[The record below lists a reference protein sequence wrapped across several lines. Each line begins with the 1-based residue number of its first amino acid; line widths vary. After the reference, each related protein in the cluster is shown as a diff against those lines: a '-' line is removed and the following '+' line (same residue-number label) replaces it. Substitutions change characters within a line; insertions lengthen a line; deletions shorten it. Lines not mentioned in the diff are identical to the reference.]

1 MFINQI
7 QIKQINNMA
16 KHTMRNVAIIGAVI
30 IGAYII
36 MQGDSDIL
44 TLDQTGSGI
53 TSIDT
58 FSTNTATVSGQVY
71 NGDLTVTT
79 IGTDLSDAT
88 ISYGG
93 DTEYTTICYKDNG
106 SADVDDWTPI
116 ATATSANP
124 EVLTVPVAKSTG
136 NDKGLTQMYC
146 DIDIGSSQDYYV
158 VKDALIKDNSRIN
171 SVIWDDPNN
180 DNVDGWVYNVD
191 LIDIS
196 PSDPN
201 TTPSL
206 TLFYKLADEGSL
218 TVSDP
223 DSKASVGT
231 GSVSNNLK
239 FKLNMDN
246 QGDAESIQQLQLR
259 LNSTDDGQWFENLS
273 TITIAGIGE
282 IKLSDMV
289 RSDLAS
295 TTVYKYTLGSDYSE
309 GNMIFVEK
317 DGDTE
322 IDAHVEIQSNFD
334 ASDEALCVELQV
346 RTVDAQGAY
355 TSSSADAEIAEGT
368 NVDECTL

>member
-1 MFINQI
+1 M
-7 QIKQINNMA
+7 
-16 KHTMRNVAIIGAVI
+16 TMSKNTKYAVVIGAVI

-44 TLDQTGSGI
+44 TLNQTGSGI

-58 FSTNTATVSGQVY
+58 FSTNTASSTTGQVY

-79 IGTDLSDAT
+79 IATDLSDPA

-93 DTEYTTICYKDNG
+93 DTEFTTICYKDNN
-106 SADVDDWTPI
+106 SADVNDWTPI
-116 ATATSANP
+116 ATATGANP
-124 EVLTVPVAKSTG
+124 EVLTIPVSKSSG

-146 DIDIGSSQDYYV
+146 DIDVASAQDYYV
-158 VKDALIKDNSRIN
+158 VKDSLIKDNSRISN
-171 SVIWDDPNN
+171 AIFDDANG
-180 DNVDGWVYNVD
+180 DNVDSWIYQVNLLDV
-191 LIDIS
+191 S
-196 PSDPN
+196 PADPN

-223 DSKASVGT
+223 DSKASVGQ
-231 GSVSNNLK
+231 GSVNNILK
-239 FKLNMDN
+239 FKMNMDN
-246 QGDAESIQQLQLR
+246 SGDAESISQIQIR

-273 TITIAGIGE
+273 TVTIAGIGE
-282 IKLSDMV
+282 IKFADMV

-309 GNMIFVEK
+309 GNMVFVDK
-317 DGDTE
+317 NGDTE

-334 ASDEALCVELQV
+334 ASNEGLCVELQV

-368 NVDECTL
+368 NTDECTL

>member
-1 MFINQI
+1 MTY
-7 QIKQINNMA
+7 A
-16 KHTMRNVAIIGAVI
+16 VIIGAVI
-30 IGAYII
+30 VGAYVI
-36 MQGDSDIL
+36 MNGDSDIL

-53 TSIDT
+53 ASIDSFT
-58 FSTNTATVSGQVY
+58 SNTASTTTGQVY

-79 IGTDLSDAT
+79 IATDLSDPA

-116 ATATSANP
+116 ATATTANP
-124 EVLTVPVAKSTG
+124 EVLTVPVSKATG
-136 NDKGLTQMYC
+136 GDQGLTQMYC

-171 SVIWDDPNN
+171 SVIFDDANG
-180 DNVDGWVYNVD
+180 DNVDSWIYNVNLLD
-191 LIDIS
+191 VS
-196 PSDPN
+196 PADPN

-218 TVSDP
+218 DVSDP
-223 DSKASVGT
+223 TSKASVGQ
-231 GSVSNNLK
+231 GSVANNLK

-246 QGDAESIQQLQLR
+246 AGDAESIQQLQIR

-273 TITIAGIGE
+273 TVTIAGIGE
-282 IKLSDMV
+282 IKLADMV

-309 GNMIFVEK
+309 SNLVFIDK
-317 DGDTE
+317 NGDTE
-322 IDAHVEIQSNFD
+322 VDAHVEIQSNFD
-334 ASDEALCVELQV
+334 ATDEALCVELSV
-346 RTVDAQGAY
+346 RTVDAQGSY
-355 TSSSADAEIAEGT
+355 TSGNSADAEIAEGA
-368 NVDECTL
+368 VGAECTL

>member
-1 MFINQI
+1 
-7 QIKQINNMA
+7 MA
-16 KHTMRNVAIIGAVI
+16 KSNTTKYVLIIGAVI
-30 IGAYII
+30 VGAYII
-36 MQGDSDIL
+36 MQGDSDVL

-53 TSIDT
+53 ASIDT
-58 FSTNTATVSGQVY
+58 FTSNTGNTATGQVY
-71 NGDLTVTT
+71 NGDLTVKT
-79 IGTDLSDAT
+79 IATDLSDPA

-116 ATATSANP
+116 ATATAANP
-124 EVLTVPVAKSTG
+124 EVITVPVSKATG
-136 NDKGLTQMYC
+136 NDSGLTQMYC
-146 DIDIGSSQDYYV
+146 DIDVGSSQDYYV
-158 VKDALIKDNSRIN
+158 VKDALIKDNSRIS
-171 SVIWDDPNN
+171 SVLFDDANG
-180 DNVDGWVYNVD
+180 DNVDSWIYNVNLLD
-191 LIDIS
+191 VS
-196 PSDPN
+196 PADPN

-223 DSKASVGT
+223 DSKASVGQ
-231 GSVSNNLK
+231 GSVANNLK

-246 QGDAESIQQLQLR
+246 AGDAESIQQLQLR

-273 TITIAGIGE
+273 TVTIAGIGE
-282 IKLSDMV
+282 VKLSDMV

-309 GNMIFVEK
+309 GNMVFVEK

-322 IDAHVEIQSNFD
+322 VDAHVEIQSNFD
-334 ASDEALCVELQV
+334 ASNEGLCVELQV

-368 NVDECTL
+368 NADECTL